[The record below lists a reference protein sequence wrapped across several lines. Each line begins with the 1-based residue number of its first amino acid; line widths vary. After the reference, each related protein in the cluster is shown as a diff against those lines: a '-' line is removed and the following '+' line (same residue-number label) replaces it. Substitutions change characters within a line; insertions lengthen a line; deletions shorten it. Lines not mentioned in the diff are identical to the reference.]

1 MSLWWEHVL
10 SEERPT
16 GGRGRRQPLSG
27 GSVERMGRAGSG
39 LGRLPSGE
47 APGHSRS
54 GSGAQDG
61 LGKSGERLMRRQQ
74 LNQREALL
82 RDLERQLGLE
92 QPPGRDARP
101 EAARGPGSRDP
112 TRSDER
118 REIAQRARRLLEDLG
133 GLEPGEDFNRCDPN
147 LKLPCLPARS
157 VGQNS
162 RSGI

>member
-1 MSLWWEHVL
+1 ML
-10 SEERPT
+10 SEERPA

-27 GSVERMGRAGSG
+27 GSGERMGRAGSG

-54 GSGAQDG
+54 GSSVPDG
-61 LGKSGERLMRRQQ
+61 LGKSGDRLMRRQQ
-74 LNQREALL
+74 SNQREALL

-118 REIAQRARRLLEDLG
+118 REIAQRARKLLEDLG
-133 GLEPGEDFNRCDPN
+133 GLEPGEDFNRCDP
-147 LKLPCLPARS
+147 KLDATFTA
-157 VGQNS
+157 
-162 RSGI
+162 